1 MSAFDQLS
9 GWPVEFAA
17 AGVTD
22 ARSTLGE
29 TGDVDR
35 PQPWASVTKLVTS
48 YGVLRLLEVGELD
61 LRSEA
66 EVCQYLGIAYFSYP
80 IPDHHVPPFS
90 DDTLALLEQLR
101 DLLAQGKHVVAHC
114 HMGLGRSAL
123 IAACVLVLSGL
134 TPERAC
140 QELSAVR
147 GYNVPETEE
156 QRAWVRAFPRR
167 YRERQRARDN
177 AL

>member
-1 MSAFDQLS
+1 MSALARLYTVRQL
-9 GWPVEFAA
+9 P
-17 AGVTD
+17 AGKVSIMPHP
-22 ARSTLGE
+22 RG
-29 TGDVDR
+29 GDWLADEMKALYYEGVDVMV
-35 PQPWASVTKLVTS
+35 S
-48 YGVLRLLEVGELD
+48 LLTPEEVGELD

-66 EVCQYLGIAYFSYP
+66 EVCQHLGIAYFSYP